1 MIKFIQGNIFDS
13 EAEMLVNP
21 VNTDG
26 IMGKG
31 LAYQFKKKYPNNFK
45 NYYEKCRTKELDIGN
60 SMVYSRE
67 NNKIIVNFPTKTSW
81 RENSRIEYIT
91 IGLNKLKELMLKE
104 QIKSVALPPLGA
116 GNGKLDWN
124 KVKGEITRFSI
135 ELEKYDFKVY
145 VYEPTLSEIHLNKAH
160 LYLAI
165 ILSEINKE
173 PELKKTIT
181 DLIFQKI
188 IYMYDI
194 FSDKDYF
201 KFVKYEKGPF
211 SKFLN
216 VVYGELK
223 NYSRTSKSNLETIKE
238 QLQRKNISDN
248 LSKEENYILR
258 TLNFY
263 KNIQKNYK
271 TNNKNEIEN
280 IIELLTTLIFL
291 IKENNKVTSEELFQR
306 LVSWNKRKEKK
317 YSYSDLEEA
326 LVFLGK
332 ENIIYT
338 DIFKK
343 ISLLKAAW

>member
-1 MIKFIQGNIFDS
+1 
-13 EAEMLVNP
+13 
-21 VNTDG
+21 
-26 IMGKG
+26 
-31 LAYQFKKKYPNNFK
+31 
-45 NYYEKCRTKELDIGN
+45 
-60 SMVYSRE
+60 
-67 NNKIIVNFPTKTSW
+67 
-81 RENSRIEYIT
+81 
-91 IGLNKLKELMLKE
+91 
-104 QIKSVALPPLGA
+104 
-116 GNGKLDWN
+116 
-124 KVKGEITRFSI
+124 
-135 ELEKYDFKVY
+135 
-145 VYEPTLSEIHLNKAH
+145 
-160 LYLAI
+160 
-165 ILSEINKE
+165 
-173 PELKKTIT
+173 
-181 DLIFQKI
+181 
-188 IYMYDI
+188 
-194 FSDKDYF
+194 
-201 KFVKYEKGPF
+201 
-211 SKFLN
+211 
-216 VVYGELK
+216 
-223 NYSRTSKSNLETIKE
+223 RTSKSNLETIKE